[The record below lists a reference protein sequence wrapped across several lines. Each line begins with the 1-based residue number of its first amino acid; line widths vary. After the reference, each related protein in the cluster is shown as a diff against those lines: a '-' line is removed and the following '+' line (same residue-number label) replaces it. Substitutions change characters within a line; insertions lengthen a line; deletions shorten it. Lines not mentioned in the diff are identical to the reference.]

1 MLYAPIP
8 AALTLRA
15 ESDGSRVITGS
26 FPYNSL
32 ATLSDG
38 GRNGG
43 RPRKE
48 RFKPGAF
55 SYRVDKPDEEI
66 HLLFGHDFDKPLA
79 SKLSKTLTLKDTP
92 SALTFEALITPEV
105 AAVSYVAD
113 VLALIA
119 SGLAVGLSPGFRI
132 PPQRTVP
139 DAETVEDEDPSLGD
153 AIIRTINAALLYEL
167 SIVTRPAY
175 QDSEVEARSWKRPQR
190 GGMTQIRGLLL

>member
-79 SKLSKTLTLKDTP
+79 SKLAKTLLLKDTP
-92 SALTFEALITPEV
+92 SALTFEAIITPEI
-105 AAVSYVAD
+105 ASISYVSD

-132 PPQRTVP
+132 PPQRAVP

-175 QDSEVEARSWKRPQR
+175 QDSEVEARSWKRPQAR
-190 GGMTQIRGLLL
+190 GTVSIRGLFL